1 MNEIVLNIISV
12 VVTSIVIP
20 LITFL
25 GIKLT
30 QWLNTKIKGEKE
42 KNLLTKITEIITNN
56 VASTFQTFVESLK
69 KENKFDLN
77 AQAQALRKTKESI
90 FNELSDEAI
99 QYIDNNF
106 GDFNEWITTQ
116 IEATIYKLKN

>member
-1 MNEIVLNIISV
+1 MNEIVINIISV
-12 VVTSIVIP
+12 VVTSIIIP

-25 GIKLT
+25 GVKLT

-42 KNLLTKITEIITNN
+42 RNLLTKITEIITNN

-77 AQAQALRKTKESI
+77 VQAQALRKTKESI

>member
-1 MNEIVLNIISV
+1 MNEIVINIISV

-116 IEATIYKLKN
+116 IEATIYKMKK

>member
-1 MNEIVLNIISV
+1 MNEIVINIISV

-25 GIKLT
+25 GVKLT
-30 QWLNTKIKGEKE
+30 QWFNTKIKGEKE
-42 KNLLTKITEIITNN
+42 RNLLTKITEIITNN

>member
-1 MNEIVLNIISV
+1 M
-12 VVTSIVIP
+12 
-20 LITFL
+20 
-25 GIKLT
+25 
-30 QWLNTKIKGEKE
+30 
-42 KNLLTKITEIITNN
+42 LTKITEIITNN

-77 AQAQALRKTKESI
+77 AHAQALRKTKESI

-116 IEATIYKLKN
+116 IEATIYKMKK

>member
-1 MNEIVLNIISV
+1 M
-12 VVTSIVIP
+12 
-20 LITFL
+20 
-25 GIKLT
+25 
-30 QWLNTKIKGEKE
+30 
-42 KNLLTKITEIITNN
+42 LTKITEIITNN

-69 KENKFDLN
+69 KEKKFDLN

-116 IEATIYKLKN
+116 IEATIYKMKK

>member
-1 MNEIVLNIISV
+1 MNEIVINIISV

>member
-1 MNEIVLNIISV
+1 MNEIVINIISV

-77 AQAQALRKTKESI
+77 AQAKALRKTKESI

-116 IEATIYKLKN
+116 IEATIYKMKK

>member
-1 MNEIVLNIISV
+1 MNEIVINIISV

-20 LITFL
+20 LITYL

-30 QWLNTKIKGEKE
+30 QWFNTKIKGEKE
-42 KNLLTKITEIITNN
+42 RNLLTKITEIITNN

>member
-1 MNEIVLNIISV
+1 M
-12 VVTSIVIP
+12 
-20 LITFL
+20 
-25 GIKLT
+25 
-30 QWLNTKIKGEKE
+30 
-42 KNLLTKITEIITNN
+42 LTKITEIITNN

-116 IEATIYKLKN
+116 IEATIYKMKK

>member
-1 MNEIVLNIISV
+1 MNEIVINIISV
-12 VVTSIVIP
+12 VVTNIVIP

-42 KNLLTKITEIITNN
+42 RNLLTKITEIITNN

-90 FNELSDEAI
+90 FNKLSDEAI

-116 IEATIYKLKN
+116 IETTIYKMKK

>member
-1 MNEIVLNIISV
+1 MNEIVINIISV
-12 VVTSIVIP
+12 IVTSIVIP

-25 GIKLT
+25 GVKLT

-42 KNLLTKITEIITNN
+42 RNLLTKITEIITNN

>member
-1 MNEIVLNIISV
+1 MNEIVINIISV

-42 KNLLTKITEIITNN
+42 RNLLTKITEIITNN

-106 GDFNEWITTQ
+106 GDSNEWITTQ

>member
-1 MNEIVLNIISV
+1 MNEIVINIISV

-77 AQAQALRKTKESI
+77 AQAKALRKTKESI

>member
-1 MNEIVLNIISV
+1 MNEIVINIISV

-42 KNLLTKITEIITNN
+42 RNLLTKITEIITNN

>member
-1 MNEIVLNIISV
+1 MNEIVINIISV

-42 KNLLTKITEIITNN
+42 RNLLTKITEIITNN

-106 GDFNEWITTQ
+106 GDSNEWITTQ
-116 IEATIYKLKN
+116 IEATIYKMKK

>member
-1 MNEIVLNIISV
+1 MNEIVINIISV
-12 VVTSIVIP
+12 VVTNIVIP

-42 KNLLTKITEIITNN
+42 RNLLTKITEIITNN

-90 FNELSDEAI
+90 FNKLSDEAI

-116 IEATIYKLKN
+116 IEATIYKMKK

>member
-1 MNEIVLNIISV
+1 MNEIVINIISV

-25 GIKLT
+25 GVKLT

-42 KNLLTKITEIITNN
+42 RNLLTKITEIITNN

-116 IEATIYKLKN
+116 IEATIYKMKK

>member
-1 MNEIVLNIISV
+1 
-12 VVTSIVIP
+12 
-20 LITFL
+20 
-25 GIKLT
+25 
-30 QWLNTKIKGEKE
+30 
-42 KNLLTKITEIITNN
+42 LLTKITEIITNN

-116 IEATIYKLKN
+116 IEATIYKMKK